1 MFSMSIHL
9 DSSCTMLDN
18 SVCEFLTRYIVN
30 TTPLLHLFYRSS
42 VIFLYVY
49 WLHTILLCCVSGVF
63 KVISNFTSLLNP
75 WVVLLIIYGWEILRV
90 ILVRSHL
97 IVHPMSSY
105 SSNTERVLYSL
116 LVHSIVSINDGFYLI
131 DNVSSTYTMI
141 IAVPG
146 SFTLYKIQGTVLHCF
161 NPSSWVNFLDVFL
174 KQTTCCLYE
183 TVDIFYQCQYVFVL
197 IIIFKYFCHSLWYL
211 RVDLFF

>member
-1 MFSMSIHL
+1 M
-9 DSSCTMLDN
+9 
-18 SVCEFLTRYIVN
+18 
-30 TTPLLHLFYRSS
+30 PLLY
-42 VIFLYVY
+42 
-49 WLHTILLCCVSGVF
+49 LLCISYDIYVSV
-63 KVISNFTSLLNP
+63 SLLHITPVYGVVGVLKAIIDFISVLNI
-75 WVVLLIIYGWEILRV
+75 WVVFVVRYGWEILRV

-116 LVHSIVSINDGFYLI
+116 LVHSIVSINDDFYLI

-161 NPSSWVNFLDVFL
+161 NPASWVNFLDVFL

-183 TVDIFYQCQYVFVL
+183 TVDIFYQCQYISMFVL
-197 IIIFKYFCHSLWYL
+197 FLRYFCHSS
-211 RVDLFF
+211 